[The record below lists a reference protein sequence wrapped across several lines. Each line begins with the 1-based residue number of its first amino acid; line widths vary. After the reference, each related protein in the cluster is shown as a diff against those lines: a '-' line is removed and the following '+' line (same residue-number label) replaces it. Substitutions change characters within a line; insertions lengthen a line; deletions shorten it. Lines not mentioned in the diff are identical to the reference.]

1 MHDRHCANLKLIHT
15 FITILPKCTLYL
27 VIYEFGLHINDGL
40 LFRSRR
46 VGERRMIFWSIQMRG
61 KLGSRSTVPFN
72 RFSAL

>member
-1 MHDRHCANLKLIHT
+1 MIEY
-15 FITILPKCTLYL
+15 LPLLYL
-27 VIYEFGLHINDGL
+27 HLAFGHLGVWVTLLTIHFFFFVINDGL

-61 KLGSRSTVPFN
+61 KLGFRSTVPFN